1 MKLLEIKQLPDVLSK
16 ETLEKYLNDYLSFIE
31 NTEKLNKLE
40 VLESLS
46 EFADRKV
53 YTHQLL
59 DANLKL
65 KTDQIVQTLLD
76 ISSVDMVDSYAYV
89 VVGLNLKESYELM
102 KSVLDLEL
110 NEQVREIIEETI
122 DEVGDNIN
130 IPYQSN

>member
-1 MKLLEIKQLPDVLSK
+1 MKPLEIKQLPDVLSK
-16 ETLEKYLNDYLSFIE
+16 ETLEKYLSDYLSFVE

-65 KTDQIVQTLLD
+65 RTDQLVQTLLD
-76 ISSVDMVDSYAYV
+76 ISSEDVVDSYANV
-89 VVGLNLKESYELM
+89 VVNLNLEESYELM

-110 NEQVREIIEETI
+110 TEKVREIIEETI